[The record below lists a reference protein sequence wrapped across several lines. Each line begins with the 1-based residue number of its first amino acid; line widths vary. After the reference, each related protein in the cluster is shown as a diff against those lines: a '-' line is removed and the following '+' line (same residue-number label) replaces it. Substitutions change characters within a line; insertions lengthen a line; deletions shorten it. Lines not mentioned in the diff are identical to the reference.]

1 MKKLFVLFTVTTSVF
16 SCTNS
21 TTNDAKEVTDN
32 KIALRTDTINV
43 VKLTDTLVIFESTCR
58 GCAYEKSTSFAIND
72 SMNIVELVDVI
83 TTDNSPADM
92 AGGSIRKN
100 LILVPVKQGVTNI
113 KLYKFWSENKTAE
126 DSARFYSYKIE
137 VKP

>member
-21 TTNDAKEVTDN
+21 TNNDAKEVTDN

-126 DSARFYSYKIE
+126 DSVRFYSYKIE